1 MLVLITGANGQ
12 IGRELQALQSEF
24 PSIQFIPVDRATL
37 DLTQSA
43 EVERFLN
50 ETTFDACINC
60 AAYTAVDKAEQEQ
73 ELAYSIN
80 ADAAEQLAKICQ
92 AKGAAFIH
100 YSSDYVYN
108 NGLDRPLLETDP
120 TTPQSVY
127 AQSKLAGDLRVMAA
141 HQEALVFRTSW
152 VYSSFGHN
160 FVKTMFRLG
169 KERDLLRIVNDQIG
183 TPTYARDIA
192 RMTLQL
198 LLRGW
203 PVNQGGIYNY
213 SNEGVCSWYDFTKA
227 IFDLN
232 GIGCKVEPIPS
243 SEYPTPAARPHFSVL
258 NKSKI
263 KSAFGLDIPYW
274 RDSLLECLEL
284 LNHIN

>member
-24 PSIQFIPVDRATL
+24 PSIQFIPVDRAIL
-37 DLTQSA
+37 DLSQSS
-43 EVERFLN
+43 EIERFLN

-80 ADAAEQLAKICQ
+80 ADAAEQLAKICFT
-92 AKGAAFIH
+92 KGAAFVH
-100 YSSDYVYN
+100 YSSDYVYH
-108 NGLDRPLLETDP
+108 NGIDRPLLETDS
-120 TTPQSVY
+120 TTPKSVY

-141 HQEALVFRTSW
+141 HPEALVFRTSW

-160 FVKTMFRLG
+160 FVKTMLRLG

-203 PVNQGGIYNY
+203 PANQGGIYNY

-227 IFDLN
+227 IFDLTE
-232 GIGCKVEPIPS
+232 ISCKVEPIPS
-243 SEYPTPAARPHFSVL
+243 SDYPTPAARPHFSVL

-274 RDSLLECLEL
+274 RDSLVECIEL
-284 LNHIN
+284 LNRIN

>member
-1 MLVLITGANGQ
+1 MQVLITGANGQ

-24 PSIQFIPVDRATL
+24 PSIQFVPVDRTIL
-37 DLTQSA
+37 DLSQSS
-43 EVERFLN
+43 EIERFLN

-73 ELAYSIN
+73 GLAYSIN
-80 ADAAEQLAKICQ
+80 ADAAEQLAKICH
-92 AKGAAFIH
+92 AKGAAFVH
-100 YSSDYVYN
+100 YSSDYVYH
-108 NGLDRPLLETDP
+108 NGIDRPLLETDP
-120 TTPQSVY
+120 TTPKSVY

-141 HQEALVFRTSW
+141 HPEALVFRTSW

-160 FVKTMFRLG
+160 FVKTMLRLG

-183 TPTYARDIA
+183 TPTYACDIA

-198 LLRGW
+198 LLTGW
-203 PVNQGGIYNY
+203 PANQGGIYNY

-227 IFDLN
+227 IFDLTE
-232 GIGCKVEPIPS
+232 ISCKVEPIPS
-243 SEYPTPAARPHFSVL
+243 SDYPTPAARPHFSVL

-274 RDSLLECLEL
+274 RDSLVECIEL
-284 LNHIN
+284 LNRIN

>member
-160 FVKTMFRLG
+160 FVKTMLRLG

-203 PVNQGGIYNY
+203 PANQGGIYNY